1 MTAGTGLSDW
11 NKSGSLK
18 RELALYRKIGSSIN
32 SVDIVSYDR
41 GKDFYQLPD
50 IAPIKALPVKWHS
63 RRVYTTAEITARY
76 FRQLSRTNL
85 IKTNQVRGAKIA
97 LNISRIFG
105 KKLIARCG
113 FLHSYFTERLS
124 ESRDRIN
131 DAVNL
136 EREVFTRADAVV
148 VTTEFQKEYIIN
160 KYPLD
165 KGMINVIPNYVD
177 TNHFK
182 PFENIEKKYDLVFV
196 GRSAPQKNLGIL
208 IEAMSILRQRKIDVS
223 LLMVG
228 SCGADEM
235 LRGELEKTGQM
246 VHFTGNLSSE
256 QLPGA
261 LNSARAF
268 VLPSHFE
275 GHPKA
280 LLEAMSCGLP
290 CICNDVEGIAEEIIQ
305 GKNGILFDRNAESLA
320 LSIEKILS
328 DSNLSQSIAESA
340 REHILHSYNLE
351 KVSKI
356 ELNLYSKLIQN

>member
-11 NKSGSLK
+11 DKSGSLG
-18 RELALYRKIGSSIN
+18 RELALYGKIGSKIN
-32 SVDIVSYDR
+32 GIDIVSYDR
-41 GKDFYQLPD
+41 GKDFAQLPD
-50 IAPIKALPVKWHS
+50 ISPIQALPVKWHS
-63 RRVYTTAEITARY
+63 RRIFTTAEITTRY
-76 FRQLSRTNL
+76 FRQISRTDL

-97 LNISRIFG
+97 LNVSRIFG

-124 ESRDRIN
+124 ESRERIS

-136 EREVFTRADAVV
+136 EREVFCKADAVV
-148 VTTEFQKEYIIN
+148 VTTEFQKEYIIDR
-160 KYPLD
+160 YPLD
-165 KGMINVIPNYVD
+165 EKMVNVIPNYVD
-177 TNHFK
+177 TDHFK
-182 PFENIEKKYDLVFV
+182 PIENAKKKYDLVFV

-208 IEAMSILRQRKIDVS
+208 IEAMRILRQKKIDVS

-235 LRGELEKTGQM
+235 LRAELEKIGQM
-246 VHFTGNLSSE
+246 VHFIGNLSSE

-290 CICNDVEGIAEEIIQ
+290 CICNNVEGIAEEIIQ
-305 GKNGILFDRNAESLA
+305 GKNGILFDKNAESLA
-320 LSIEKILS
+320 ISIENLLS
-328 DSNLSQSIAESA
+328 DSSLSLSIAESA
-340 REHILHSYNLE
+340 REHILHSCNLE
-351 KVSKI
+351 KISGI
-356 ELNLYSKLIQN
+356 ELNLYSKLI